1 MLQAVLFFFIV
12 VAGTGGELCVSRAMK
27 SIGEIH
33 DFRPRS
39 LVRFVRRALGL
50 RWTWAGIGLMSL
62 GFFSLV
68 GILSF
73 DDVSFVVP
81 FTALSYVAGALGAHL
96 LLGERISRHR
106 WLGIA
111 AVTIGVTL
119 VWWSKR

>member
-1 MLQAVLFFFIV
+1 MLQVVLFFFIV
-12 VAGTGGELCVSRAMK
+12 VAGTGGELCISRAMK

-39 LVRFVRRALGL
+39 LIRFVGRALRL
-50 RWTWAGIGLMSL
+50 PWAQLGIGLMSL

-73 DDVSFVVP
+73 DEVSFVVP
-81 FTALSYVAGALGAHL
+81 FSALSYVAGALGARL
-96 LLGERISRHR
+96 FLGERISRHR

-111 AVTIGVTL
+111 AVTLGVTL

>member
-1 MLQAVLFFFIV
+1 MLQVILFFFIV

-33 DFRPRS
+33 DFRPQS
-39 LVRFVRRALGL
+39 LLRFVWRALHLG
-50 RWTWAGIGLMSL
+50 WMWAGIGLLSL

-73 DDVSFVVP
+73 DEVSFVVP
-81 FTALSYVAGALGAHL
+81 FSALSYLAGAIGARV
-96 LLGERISRHR
+96 LLGERITRSR

-111 AVTIGVTL
+111 TVTVGVVL